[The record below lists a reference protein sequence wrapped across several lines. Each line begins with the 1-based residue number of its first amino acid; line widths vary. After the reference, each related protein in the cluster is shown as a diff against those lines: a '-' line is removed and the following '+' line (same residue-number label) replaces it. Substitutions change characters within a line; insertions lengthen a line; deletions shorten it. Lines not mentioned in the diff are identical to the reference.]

1 MRSRA
6 ILLPSGAHGRCEV
19 FENGDGVLPVDA
31 GISDTDTLLQ
41 RRGAFLRDLLVA
53 FVDVGLNHDA
63 NDGALSLAELLSDYG
78 SDLGLVLVVLLGVA
92 CADRVS
98 EYSSWDRSIL
108 ETYRV
113 SSQS

>member
-1 MRSRA
+1 
-6 ILLPSGAHGRCEV
+6 
-19 FENGDGVLPVDA
+19 
-31 GISDTDTLLQ
+31 
-41 RRGAFLRDLLVA
+41 
-53 FVDVGLNHDA
+53 
-63 NDGALSLAELLSDYG
+63 
-78 SDLGLVLVVLLGVA
+78 VVLLGVA